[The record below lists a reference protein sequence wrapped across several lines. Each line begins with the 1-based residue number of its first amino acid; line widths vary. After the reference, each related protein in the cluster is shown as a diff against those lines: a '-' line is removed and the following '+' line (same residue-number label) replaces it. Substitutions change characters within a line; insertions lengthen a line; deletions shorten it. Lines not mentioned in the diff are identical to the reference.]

1 MRVVVIGGGPAGMM
15 AAITAAS
22 KIENKEKNKVILI
35 EKMDKLG
42 KKLLITGKGRCNIT
56 SNIDIEEFIKNIPGN
71 GKFLYSAF
79 KNFSN
84 KDIVNLLKKEGL
96 DVKVERG
103 NRIFPVTDKSSD
115 VLKVFLKLLEKE
127 NVKILTKTKVSKILT
142 KDDKVIGVIAN
153 DKKIEAEKVIIAT
166 GGKSYPLT
174 GSNGDGYTLAESL
187 GHKVIEAKPSLV
199 PLTSKGESLKYCQMM
214 QGLSLKILI

>member
-1 MRVVVIGGGPAGMM
+1 M
-15 AAITAAS
+15 
-22 KIENKEKNKVILI
+22 
-35 EKMDKLG
+35 
-42 KKLLITGKGRCNIT
+42 ITGKGRCNIT

-214 QGLSLKILI
+214 QGLSLKNINIKGASRWKKYI